1 MAPRVRTAFDTVE
14 SGPLGSCRKFV
25 ARPLLSLVRSTA
37 SIGIVLIVTA
47 VCHLILRVNPTT
59 AALTYVVVVLLAAS
73 GWGVVEATAA
83 AVVATLCLNA
93 FFMPPVG
100 TLAIADPHNW
110 VALAA
115 FLATGI
121 VASQL
126 SARARRQTIEALDRQ
141 RDLERLYALSRALLL
156 SDGRPTM
163 AAAIARHVAD
173 AFECTSVAVF
183 DQRADGVS
191 WLGSA
196 HAPALEQGLREVARH
211 GATLTDGPM
220 LIVAIRLGG
229 TPIGSLAIPKGDWS
243 DTVVQSIASLA
254 AIGLERARGLE
265 AAARAEAA
273 QESGQLRATI
283 LDALAHE
290 FKTPL
295 TSMKAAAADLRANIS
310 DDRNR
315 ELAAIIDEGL
325 ERLQSLV
332 TDAVSMVRV
341 DAGDFS
347 LRPGLHRVS
356 DLVARALRQFEARLD
371 GHDVVTSVPDGLS
384 VQADRELVGLALRQ
398 LLDNAV
404 KYSPPNS
411 VIEIGAARGD
421 TVDITVRNSGAP
433 IPEHEQ
439 GRVFERFYRGAQAR
453 RLPGTGMGL
462 AIVRQIAD
470 AHHGAVRVRSAPG
483 AGTEVVIS
491 LPWEGNRT

>member
-1 MAPRVRTAFDTVE
+1 MA
-14 SGPLGSCRKFV
+14 
-25 ARPLLSLVRSTA
+25 
-37 SIGIVLIVTA
+37 
-47 VCHLILRVNPTT
+47 
-59 AALTYVVVVLLAAS
+59 
-73 GWGVVEATAA
+73 ATAA
-83 AVVATLCLNA
+83 AVVATVCLNA

-100 TLAIADPHNW
+100 KLTVSDPHNW

-115 FLATGI
+115 FLVTGI

-126 SARARRQTIEALDRQ
+126 SGRARRRTVEALARQ

-156 SDGRPTM
+156 SPARSTM
-163 AAAIARHVAD
+163 SAAIARHIAE
-173 AFECTSVAVF
+173 AFELPAVAVL
-183 DQRADGVS
+183 DQRAGHLS
-191 WLGSA
+191 WAGLAGG
-196 HAPALEQGLREVARH
+196 PAVEESLREVARQ
-211 GATLTDGPM
+211 GVTLTEGRM
-220 LIVAIRLGG
+220 LLVAIRLGG
-229 TPIGSLAIPKGDWS
+229 TPIGSLAMPKGDWG

-295 TSMKAAAADLRANIS
+295 TSMMAAAVDLRASVS

-315 ELAAIIDEGL
+315 ELAAIIDEEL

-341 DAGDFS
+341 DAGDFTI
-347 LRPGLHRVS
+347 RPGRHFVA
-356 DLVARALRQFEARLD
+356 DLVARVLKQFDARLD
-371 GHDVVTSVPDGLS
+371 EHHVVTSVPDGLS
-384 VQADRELVGLALRQ
+384 VQADRELLCLALRQ

-404 KYSPPNS
+404 RYSPPTSTVEMTAVDGDTIDIS
-411 VIEIGAARGD
+411 VRNAGAA
-421 TVDITVRNSGAP
+421 

-439 GRVFERFYRGAQAR
+439 EKIFERFYRGAQAR

-462 AIVRQIAD
+462 AIVRQVAE
-470 AHHGAVRVRSAPG
+470 AHHGTVRVRSAPG
-483 AGTEVVIS
+483 TGTEFVIS
-491 LPWEGNRT
+491 LPREGGCA

>member
-1 MAPRVRTAFDTVE
+1 
-14 SGPLGSCRKFV
+14 
-25 ARPLLSLVRSTA
+25 
-37 SIGIVLIVTA
+37 
-47 VCHLILRVNPTT
+47 
-59 AALTYVVVVLLAAS
+59 VVVVLLAA
-73 GWGVVEATAA
+73 GRWGVVEATGA
-83 AVVATLCLNA
+83 AVVATVCLNA

-100 TLAIADPHNW
+100 TLTIADPHNW

-126 SARARRQTIEALDRQ
+126 SARARRRTIEAVARQ

-156 SDGRPTM
+156 SDARPTM

-173 AFECTSVAVF
+173 AFEFPSVAVF
-183 DQRADGVS
+183 DQRAGHLSWAGVAAGTAVEEKLRDSARQGVAVADGLVQVV
-191 WLGSA
+191 
-196 HAPALEQGLREVARH
+196 P
-211 GATLTDGPM
+211 
-220 LIVAIRLGG
+220 IRLGG
-229 TPIGSLAIPKGDWS
+229 TPIGSLAIPAGES
-243 DTVVQSIASLA
+243 TDTVVQSIASLA

-295 TSMKAAAADLRANIS
+295 TSMKVAAADLRANVP

-315 ELAAIIDEGL
+315 ELAAIIDEDL
-325 ERLQSLV
+325 DRLQSLV

-347 LRPGLHRVS
+347 LRPDRHLVS
-356 DLVARALRQFEARLD
+356 DLVTRALRQFEARLD

-384 VQADRELVGLALRQ
+384 VQADRELLGLALRQ

-404 KYSPPNS
+404 KYAPPGS
-411 VIEIGAARGD
+411 VIELRAAAAD
-421 TVDITVRNSGAP
+421 TIDLSVRNSGSA

-439 GRVFERFYRGAQAR
+439 ERVFERFYRGARAR

-462 AIVRQIAD
+462 AIVRQIAE
-470 AHHGAVRVRSAPG
+470 AHRGTVRVRSSPG
-483 AGTEVVIS
+483 AGTEFTIS
-491 LPWEGNRT
+491 LPRTGGST